1 MDSDFVSIPGDPT
14 NTQFSTAT
22 NSADPVG
29 PQTASSENS
38 IGIDHTSSNNTG
50 NSGPRIVYLDRV
62 CRTCLVE
69 KDKDQLKDLFEC
81 ELAVTVMGCI
91 NIPIEESDGLPSH
104 ICLDCLHEVERIC
117 NFRQQCERSDIAIR
131 NLIDKSVVI
140 KQDSQTKYE
149 ILNVVLTDGNG
160 HMETSAVVVPIE
172 ELRFQLMKGGR
183 SITAAS
189 AGLPETISIPLTME
203 EPQQSIEQNIQT
215 GLEASFS
222 VAENPLEQDL
232 VCSGSKTFEVDPSE
246 LLNEPV
252 PKFSPKSSQQEES
265 VVLENLRKELSEFIG
280 SVPKDQDLDDNE
292 DDEMIHVDYLKD
304 ALTEEYIQNMEKQL
318 APSVPR
324 SDDHEQNRLEQE
336 NLDMIND
343 EDHDKNHKLEPAA
356 KTNLNN
362 KETAGLHCKVCDQ
375 KFENNLEHKKHLKTH
390 SQKQFNCTQCP
401 RAFADQSKLE
411 SHASRHSGEKTHAC
425 NKCEARFHEKSM
437 LRVHMRR
444 HSTERRYNCETCGKR
459 FMTKSLLNT
468 HNKIHL
474 GEKSHVCTECG
485 KGFTLSWQL
494 KAHTRIHTNEKP
506 FECPYCQKRF
516 NQNGNLMI
524 HIRLHT
530 GERPFRCDLCE
541 KAYPSQGELSGHMR
555 QHTGEKKVKN
565 MVCTVCGK
573 AFAGKG
579 DLKIHMRTHTKEKPY
594 SCQQC
599 GKSFM
604 LHVHLTV
611 HMRSHTGEKPFAC
624 TMCEKAFATN
634 FQLKNHTY
642 VHTGEKNYVCDVC
655 NRRFTSSA
663 NRNTHRKTHDRK
675 ISRQKYMFVG

>member
-1 MDSDFVSIPGDPT
+1 MDRTHVPSPDRT
-14 NTQFSTAT
+14 CNTEVAAAARTSASADSRTANNANNTAT
-22 NSADPVG
+22 DS
-29 PQTASSENS
+29 
-38 IGIDHTSSNNTG
+38 TSSVNTCNN
-50 NSGPRIVYLDRV
+50 GPRIVYLDRV

-69 KDKDQLKDLFEC
+69 KDKDQLKDLFEF
-81 ELAVTVMGCI
+81 ELAGTVMGCV
-91 NIPIEESDGLPSH
+91 NISIEESDGLPTH
-104 ICLDCLHEVERIC
+104 ICQDCLQEIERIC
-117 NFRQQCERSDIAIR
+117 SFRQKCEQSDVTIR

-140 KQDSQTKYE
+140 KQDSRTKYE
-149 ILNVVLTDGNG
+149 ILNVILTDGNG
-160 HMETSAVVVPIE
+160 HMEASALVVPVE

-183 SITAAS
+183 SISAAS
-189 AGLPETISIPLTME
+189 AGLPETINIPLTLTE
-203 EPQQSIEQNIQT
+203 AQQSIEGNLQT
-215 GLEASFS
+215 DLAVSNTLEEQLVRTLGNKS
-222 VAENPLEQDL
+222 VALN
-232 VCSGSKTFEVDPSE
+232 PSE
-246 LLNEPV
+246 LLNESAP
-252 PKFSPKSSQQEES
+252 SPLSENSKQQEES

-280 SVPKDQDLDDNE
+280 NVPKDQVLDDNE

-324 SDDHEQNRLEQE
+324 LDDRVQDRFEQE
-336 NLDMIND
+336 HLSNLIND
-343 EDHDKNHKLEPAA
+343 EDRDKNHKVEQLSRTSSNDEAVVGFQC
-356 KTNLNN
+356 KTCNA
-362 KETAGLHCKVCDQ
+362 E
-375 KFENNLEHKKHLKTH
+375 FEDNQQYKSHVKKHSKTL
-390 SQKQFNCTQCP
+390 NCTQCSRTFSDP
-401 RAFADQSKLE
+401 SKLE
-411 SHASRHSGEKTHAC
+411 SHAMRHTGEKTHVC
-425 NKCEARFHEKSM
+425 TKCDARFVERSM
-437 LRVHMRR
+437 LRLHMRR
-444 HSTERRYNCETCGKR
+444 HSNDRRYNCETCGKR

-474 GEKSHVCTECG
+474 GEKSHVCSECG

-494 KAHTRIHTNEKP
+494 KAHSRIHTNEKP

-530 GERPFRCDLCE
+530 GERPFRCELCE

-555 QHTGEKKVKN
+555 QHTGEKKAKN

-573 AFAGKG
+573 AFAGNG

-642 VHTGEKNYVCDVC
+642 VHTGEKNYACDVC

-663 NRNTHRKTHDRK
+663 NRNTHRKTHDRN